1 MPEMPEVESLARWL
15 TQRTRG
21 LVVEKVDLLAIS
33 ALKTFDP
40 SLGDLRSRR
49 IVGWSRRGKYLFA
62 ETDAGE
68 ANGDNEPIF
77 LCIHLARAGWIRWQ
91 DDLAFSAS
99 VKPGVKPKLTK
110 GPQALRILFD
120 DGSGFTATEA
130 GTDKRLAVHVV
141 RNPDDVEKIRT
152 LGIDPLS
159 AGFTADAF
167 GALLADQGRSQI
179 KGVLTEQSLLAGV
192 GNAYSDEALHLA
204 RLSPFK
210 PSNGLSAEER
220 ERLRSAVISVLT
232 DAIERSAGKPAS
244 ELKDAKRT
252 GMRVHAR
259 TGLTCPVCGDT
270 VREVAFATKS
280 IQYCPTCQTG
290 GTPLADRR
298 LSRLLK

>member
-40 SLGDLRSRR
+40 SLGDLRGRR
-49 IVGWSRRGKYLFA
+49 IVGWSRRGKYLIA

-68 ANGDNEPIF
+68 AGGDDEPIF

-110 GPQALRILFD
+110 GPQALRVLFD

-159 AGFTADAF
+159 EAFTADAF
-167 GALLADQGRSQI
+167 GALLVDQGRSQI

-220 ERLRSAVISVLT
+220 ERLRSAVITVLT